1 MKISIG
7 MLAYNE
13 AARIGD
19 TIRAVFAQ
27 TLLRSMPDRVMAIE
41 LVVVPNG
48 CKDDTA
54 DVSRRAIEQE
64 LARLPEGVRSRVTAR
79 VEELAAPGKSNAW
92 NEFVHRIA
100 RQDADAVLM
109 LDSDIGFNHEHCFMM
124 LLEKLEKSPEAW
136 CVVGRPLKDIA
147 FKRNKS
153 LVDRIS
159 LLGSA
164 STATGPAT
172 IAGSMYLIR
181 GEIVRRIW
189 MPVGLLTE
197 DGFLRAML
205 ITEFFT
211 NRSERPDRIVREE
224 RASQIFEAVK
234 SPKGLF
240 KHARRLLVGARIN
253 ACTYDKLWHLPAGED
268 AGTWAKRQQD
278 ANPNWLKDL
287 VRERISGNGW
297 WVMQR
302 GLLMDRFNRVLR
314 KPMPK
319 KLLHLPVAI
328 AAFPFDLAVLL
339 SANRAVRRGEFRW

>member
-7 MLAYNE
+7 MFAYNE
-13 AARIGD
+13 AARIGE

-27 TLLRSMPDRVMAIE
+27 TLVCKMPERVQLVE

-54 DVSRRAIEQE
+54 GVSRRVIAEE
-64 LARLPEGVRSRVTAR
+64 LAKLSDDVRGRVSAR
-79 VEELAAPGKSNAW
+79 VEELGEPGKSNAW
-92 NEFVHRIA
+92 NQFVHRLSD
-100 RQDADAVLM
+100 RSADAVLM
-109 LDSDIGFNHEHCFMM
+109 LDSDIAFNHEYCFVM

-147 FKRNKS
+147 LKKDKS
-153 LVDRIS
+153 IVDRIS

-181 GEIVRRIW
+181 GAIVRRIW

-205 ITEFFT
+205 ITEFFSNKT
-211 NRSERPDRIVREE
+211 ERPDRIVREE

-234 SPKGLF
+234 NPSGLF

-253 ACTYDKLWHLPAGED
+253 ACVYDRLWNLPEGED
-268 AGTWAKRQQD
+268 AGDWAERQQR
-278 ANPNWLKDL
+278 ANPNWLKEL
-287 VRERISGNGW
+287 VRERIAGKGW

-302 GLLMDRFNRVLR
+302 GLLMDRFHRVLR
-314 KPMPK
+314 KPMPR
-319 KLLHLPVAI
+319 KLAHLPVAI